1 MFKGENMKKW
11 LIGLGVALL
20 ATAAQAEYK
29 MIVPQEAGAGTS
41 VWASIIAKHLEPKL
55 GEKIVIVHIPGARDI
70 PGFNKFHN
78 ELRKDPKTIMV
89 SHGGNAESFLTEK
102 VDYNYKDYEPIGGM
116 NLSIVTA
123 YRSNFDPYANDAVV
137 KFAAGS
143 GNNPD
148 MMAFTL
154 LMCGELPTMD
164 AYLACYKKKSVFV
177 KGMNSG
183 ERRLSFMRGEL
194 NATRESTAAFIK
206 HVQPMIDKG
215 EAKLWFSHGVLDLAS
230 GKIAIDPNYPQA
242 GSLEQVYRAKYGKAP
257 KGPLYDSYILV
268 KQYRDVLQKAL
279 WMDKNNPNAIKVKGA
294 LVAMINDPEAL
305 KDIERDAGKYGWL
318 IGKDLVAAVDVLN
331 KLTTERALKDLA
343 RWQADAF
350 GVAAV
355 YKPELVRK

>member
-11 LIGLGVALL
+11 LAGLTVALF
-20 ATAAQAEYK
+20 ATMAHADYK
-29 MIVPQEAGAGTS
+29 MIIPQEPGGGTS
-41 VWASIIAKHLEPKL
+41 VWASIIAKHLEAKL
-55 GEKIVIVHIPGARDI
+55 GEKIILVHLPGARDI
-70 PGFNKFHN
+70 PAFNKFHN

-123 YRSNFDPYANDAVV
+123 YRSDFDPYAKGSKI
-137 KFAAGS
+137 KFASGS

-154 LMCGELPTMD
+154 LVCGELPTID
-164 AYLACYKKKSVFV
+164 AYMQCFKDKGVFV
-177 KGMNSG
+177 KGMKSG
-183 ERRLSFMRGEL
+183 ERRLAFVRGEL

-215 EAKLWFSHGVLDLAS
+215 EAKLWFSHGVLDLAT
-230 GKIAIDPNYPQA
+230 GKVGSDPNFPQA
-242 GSLEQVYRAKYGKAP
+242 GSLEQVYKAKWGKAP

-268 KQYRDVLQKAL
+268 KQYRDALQKAL
-279 WMDKNNPNAIKVKGA
+279 WMDKGNPNAMKVKAA
-294 LVAMINDPEAL
+294 LVAMINDPEAQ

-318 IGKDLVAAVDVLN
+318 IGKDLVSAVDVLHN
-331 KLTTERALKDLA
+331 LTTEKSLKNLV
-343 RWQADAF
+343 RWQSEAF

-355 YKPELVRK
+355 YKPEIVKK

>member
-1 MFKGENMKKW
+1 MKKW
-11 LIGLGVALL
+11 LVSLTVALS
-20 ATAAQAEYK
+20 ATMAQAEYK
-29 MIVPQEAGAGTS
+29 MIVPQEPGGGTS

-89 SHGGNAESFLTEK
+89 SHGGNAESFLVEK

-123 YRSNFDPYANDAVV
+123 YRSNIDPYAKDSVV

-154 LMCGELPTMD
+154 LMCGELPTLD
-164 AYLACYKKKSVFV
+164 AYLDCFKKKATFV

-215 EAKLWFSHGVLDLAS
+215 EAKLWFSHGVLDLAT
-230 GKIAIDPNYPQA
+230 GKVKVDANYPNA
-242 GSLEQVYRAKYGKAP
+242 GSFEQVYKAKYGKAP
-257 KGPLYDSYILV
+257 KGPLYDAYILV
-268 KQYRDVLQKAL
+268 KQYRDALQKAL
-279 WMDKNNPNAIKVKGA
+279 WMEKGNPNAMKVKGA
-294 LVAMINDPEAL
+294 LVAMINDPEAQ
-305 KDIERDAGKYGWL
+305 KDIERDSGKYEWL
-318 IGKDLVAAVDVLN
+318 IGKDLVATVDVLN
-331 KLTTERALKDLA
+331 RLTTERTLKDLV
-343 RWQADAF
+343 RWQSEAF
-350 GVAAV
+350 GVAAI